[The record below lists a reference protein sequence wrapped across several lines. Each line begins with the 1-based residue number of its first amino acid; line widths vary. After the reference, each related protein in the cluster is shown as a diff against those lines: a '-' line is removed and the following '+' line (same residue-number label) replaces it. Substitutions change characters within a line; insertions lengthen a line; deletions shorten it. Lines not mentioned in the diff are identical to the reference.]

1 MQISATVLFLL
12 PAWNKCEQDHQMN
25 GPGLSVCACIPSPS
39 VFVTRAPSPDSPN
52 DARRWGVSLVV
63 TTTVIENSVSH
74 GPMDQMGCSLAPL
87 CYIVTGT
94 RSTVYLLSH
103 STRYHLIVVHR
114 ESVQDMSQDSATG
127 SNSNAHTT
135 AAPGV

>member
-1 MQISATVLFLL
+1 
-12 PAWNKCEQDHQMN
+12 MN

-87 CYIVTGT
+87 SVRTGT
-94 RSTVYLLSH
+94 SYELHRYRYSEYRIFVVSLDSVSSDRSS
-103 STRYHLIVVHR
+103 
-114 ESVQDMSQDSATG
+114 
-127 SNSNAHTT
+127 
-135 AAPGV
+135 